1 MANMRRQ
8 NAGFFVG
15 MYWIG
20 IAMTLSC
27 LALILTGNTDFAYG
41 FEHSG
46 LPLSWTLAGIGVLA
60 FVAAELFHPSASTA
74 VEDEDGISQP
84 APECEAIEA

>member
-1 MANMRRQ
+1 MANIRRQ

-15 MYWIG
+15 LYWVG
-20 IAMTLSC
+20 IAMTLSS

-41 FEHSG
+41 FEHTG

-60 FVAAELFHPSASTA
+60 FMVAELCYPSVSTTM
-74 VEDEDGISQP
+74 EDEDGISQS